1 MECIRNDGVLDVLRF
16 FCRRLGSEYMKKF
29 VLKRTVISII
39 TVFIIL
45 LILFLMLDLMPGSP
59 FNNEEKMSAEQIA
72 ELYHKYGLDQPVLT
86 RFFLYVKNMLRG
98 DFGVSYSLQVNMKI
112 SDMIGPKILLTI
124 RLGLQAGVIGTFIG
138 LVLGIVAALKK
149 NSVWDTG
156 TTIISVL
163 GVSLPSFVFALLLSY
178 FFGYKFKM
186 FPLIY
191 STKAELKSTILPT
204 VSLSMFTIASVAR
217 YTRSEMVDILVSDYY
232 QLADSKGLPK
242 ARLIVHHAIRNAM
255 ISVITVLAPL
265 MVNLMTGSLV
275 VEKAFSIPGLG
286 SLYVSAIQSNDYNV
300 VLAISFIYSLMF
312 IFTMLLVDILYG
324 VIDPRIRLAKEE

>member
-1 MECIRNDGVLDVLRF
+1 
-16 FCRRLGSEYMKKF
+16 MKKF
-29 VLKRTVISII
+29 VFKRTCIAIV
-39 TVFIIL
+39 TVLIIL

-72 ELYHKYGLDQPVLT
+72 DLYHKYGLDQPIFT
-86 RFFLYVKNMLRG
+86 RFLLYLKNMLQG
-98 DFGVSYSLQVNMKI
+98 DFGISYSIQVNMKI

-124 RLGLQAGVIGTFIG
+124 RLGLQAGIIGTLIG
-138 LVLGIVAALKK
+138 LVLGIIAALRK
-149 NSVWDTG
+149 NSLVDTV

-178 FFGYKFKM
+178 FFGYKFKL

-191 STKAELKSTILPT
+191 STKAELKSTVLPT
-204 VSLSMFTIASVAR
+204 ISLSMFTIASVAR
-217 YTRSEMVDILVSDYY
+217 YTRSEMVEILVSDYY
-232 QLADSKGLPK
+232 QLADAKGLPRAK
-242 ARLIVHHAIRNAM
+242 LIVNHAIRNAM

-265 MVNLMTGSLV
+265 LVNLMTGSLV

-286 SLYVSAIQSNDYNV
+286 SLYVQAIQSNDFNV

-312 IFTMLLVDILYG
+312 IFVMLLVDILYG
-324 VIDPRIRLAKEE
+324 IIDPRIRLAKEG